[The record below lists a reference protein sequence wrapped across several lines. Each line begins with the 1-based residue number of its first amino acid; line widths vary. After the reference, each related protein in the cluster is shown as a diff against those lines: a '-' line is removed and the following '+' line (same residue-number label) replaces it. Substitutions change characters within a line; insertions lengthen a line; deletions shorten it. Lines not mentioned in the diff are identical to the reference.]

1 LFVQAIRLAAIG
13 TTAAANAPNVA
24 RSLLCD
30 DRQTTH
36 TSQIVPATII
46 TTTTGGH
53 RL

>member
-1 LFVQAIRLAAIG
+1 
-13 TTAAANAPNVA
+13 VA

-46 TTTTGGH
+46 EVFSASFS
-53 RL
+53 